1 MYSTRH
7 RPGRRGA
14 GHLGGERAP
23 GQGGGMRGGHAPVA
37 RCSRQL
43 RTRHQGSVNFVGRN
57 APRPTALGCMASNTR
72 GLLAA
77 NMRDAHDET
86 TVGSTTQRGPTEH
99 DLLKDRGDR
108 AQRGFGGLRA
118 AFGIRTGQLTI
129 RSSRSSSLTSSSL
142 ALTRPRTEIPAWCT
156 VSGSPETSGCHQ

>member
-1 MYSTRH
+1 
-7 RPGRRGA
+7 
-14 GHLGGERAP
+14 
-23 GQGGGMRGGHAPVA
+23 MRGGHAPAGPLQSATANPPSGV
-37 RCSRQL
+37 RKL
-43 RTRHQGSVNFVGRN
+43 RGKERSPADSTRLHG
-57 APRPTALGCMASNTR
+57 NTR
-72 GLLAA
+72 GPLAA
-77 NMRDAHDET
+77 SRSMRDAHDDT
-86 TVGSTTQRGPTEH
+86 TVRSTTQRGPTEH

-142 ALTRPRTEIPAWCT
+142 APTRPRTETPAWCT